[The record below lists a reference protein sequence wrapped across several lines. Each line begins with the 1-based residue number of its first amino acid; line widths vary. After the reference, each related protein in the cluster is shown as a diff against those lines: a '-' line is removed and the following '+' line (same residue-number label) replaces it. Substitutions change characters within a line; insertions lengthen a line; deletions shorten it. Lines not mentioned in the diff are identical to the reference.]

1 MDIKQRINRFNTEN
15 SPFYIVDHDSGEYSL
30 CLALSFLE
38 GEYEH
43 FGQETFN
50 RYAVEIGD
58 PVMENGR
65 WFTHGSGHEWKYVF
79 EKAFEDDP
87 DSGKIKYDCET
98 GGFFCCAKSLSLIED
113 FGARFRAVCLDEE
126 KFTELVSTALKE
138 AGEKE
143 RLAEEIRNT
152 LRGFLTENP
161 QGSADIMTPDG
172 FLQLAAGQGRQLLE
186 GSLKTVAVGGCEVDA
201 EELLSQKITHIQ
213 QDLFQD
219 GHFQIRTRA
228 PEQTMAPSL
237 SM

>member
-1 MDIKQRINRFNTEN
+1 MLDKRDILMFN
-15 SPFYIVDHDSGEYSL
+15 I
-30 CLALSFLE
+30 
-38 GEYEH
+38 
-43 FGQETFN
+43 
-50 RYAVEIGD
+50 
-58 PVMENGR
+58 MENGR

-79 EKAFEDDP
+79 EKAFEGDP
-87 DSGKIKYDCET
+87 NSGRIKYDCEA
-98 GGFFCCAKSLSLIED
+98 GGFFCYAKSLSLIED

-138 AGEKE
+138 AAEKE

-172 FLQLAAGQGRQLLE
+172 FLQLTAGQGRQLLE
-186 GSLKTVAVGGCEVDA
+186 GSLKTVTAGGCEVDA
-201 EELLSQKITHIQ
+201 EELLRQEITHIQ
-213 QDLFQD
+213 QDLFQT